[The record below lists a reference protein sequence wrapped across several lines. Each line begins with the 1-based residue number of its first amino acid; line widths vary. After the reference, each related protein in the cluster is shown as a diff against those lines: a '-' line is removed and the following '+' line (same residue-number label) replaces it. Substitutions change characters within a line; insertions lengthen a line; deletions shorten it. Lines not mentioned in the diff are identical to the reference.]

1 MPRKKTI
8 QPEPSAVITLED
20 GTIVEVRNHE
30 TREIG
35 RGLDRKFESEEMD
48 NQVLIGL
55 FDDLMSA
62 EPQRHSR
69 ATTALESDHAMARHL
84 LDGGY
89 EMDERTARRHGKSIR
104 EKYRVWMRLVEQHKP
119 DVYRYILRPAS

>member
-35 RGLDRKFESEEMD
+35 RGQDKKFESEEMD

-55 FDDLMSA
+55 FDDLVLS
-62 EPQRHSR
+62 
-69 ATTALESDHAMARHL
+69 
-84 LDGGY
+84 
-89 EMDERTARRHGKSIR
+89 KN
-104 EKYRVWMRLVEQHKP
+104 
-119 DVYRYILRPAS
+119 

>member
-1 MPRKKTI
+1 MPRKKTV
-8 QPEPSAVITLED
+8 QPEPSEVITLED

-48 NQVLIGL
+48 NQVIIGL
-55 FDDLMSA
+55 FDDLLSSDLL
-62 EPQRHSR
+62 RHSR
-69 ATTALESDHAMARHL
+69 ATTALESDHALARHL
-84 LDGGY
+84 LYGGY

-104 EKYRVWMRLVEQHKP
+104 GKYRVWLRLVEEHNP
-119 DVYRYILRPAS
+119 DIYRYILRPAP

>member
-8 QPEPSAVITLED
+8 QPEPSEVITLED
-20 GTIVEVRNHE
+20 GTVVEVRNHE

-35 RGLDRKFESEEMD
+35 RGQDKKFESEEMD

-55 FDDLMSA
+55 FDDLLSA

-104 EKYRVWMRLVEQHKP
+104 GKYRVWMRLVEQHKP
-119 DVYRYILRPAS
+119 DVYRYILRPAP

>member
-8 QPEPSAVITLED
+8 QPEPSEVITLED

-55 FDDLMSA
+55 FDDLLSSD
-62 EPQRHSR
+62 PLRHSR
-69 ATTALESDHAMARHL
+69 ATTALESDHSLARHL

-89 EMDERTARRHGKSIR
+89 EMDERTARRQSQLITG
-104 EKYRVWMRLVEQHKP
+104 
-119 DVYRYILRPAS
+119 PAFLCAQANHRTSKISRQGSDT

>member
-1 MPRKKTI
+1 MPRKKTV
-8 QPEPSAVITLED
+8 QPEPSEVITLED

-35 RGLDRKFESEEMD
+35 RGLDKKFESEEMD
-48 NQVLIGL
+48 NQVLTGL
-55 FDDLMSA
+55 FDDLLSA
-62 EPQRHSR
+62 DPRRHER
-69 ATTALESDHAMARHL
+69 ATTALKSDHAMARHL

-104 EKYRVWMRLVEQHKP
+104 EKYRDWLRLVEEHSP
-119 DVYRYILRPAS
+119 DIYRYVLRPAP